1 MNESLSE
8 GYLRWLESQIRDGQR
23 DQTYWDLIKIMFEK
37 RFDALVP
44 HDDNRMQDGLDLR
57 TEFCHSNHISM
68 DALHFLG
75 VCSFLEVLIG
85 LSHRLEFNAGGNH
98 RQWAW
103 QLLDNLE
110 LTKMIDPLP
119 KRKATQINHILDAVI
134 RRTYKP
140 DGQGGFFP
148 LAWPDEDQTKVEL
161 WYQMAA
167 YIHEIHP
174 EH

>member
-8 GYLRWLESQIRDGQR
+8 EYLRWLEPQIRDGQG
-23 DQTYWDLIKIMFEK
+23 DQTYWDLSNIMFEK

-44 HDDNRMQDGLDLR
+44 HDDNRMEDGLDLR
-57 TEFCHSNHISM
+57 TEFCHSKDIPM

-75 VCSFLEVLIG
+75 ICSFLEVLIG
-85 LSHRLEFNAGGNH
+85 LSYRLEFNAGGNH

-103 QLLDNLE
+103 KLLDNLE
-110 LTKMIDPLP
+110 LAKMIDPLSR
-119 KRKATQINHILDAVI
+119 RKVSQINHILDTVI
-134 RRTYKP
+134 RRNYKP
-140 DGQGGFFP
+140 DGHGGFFP
-148 LAWPDEDQTKVEL
+148 LAWPDEDQTKIEL